1 MENFPRR
8 PDHWLL
14 YVRCSSKRTTCTGS
28 QAHLSL
34 KVRSTA
40 FYGFYDRSGGRQ
52 LGAYTPASERA
63 VPSLGLGKC
72 FPLANKHCHY
82 NGGNPL

>member
-14 YVRCSSKRTTCTGS
+14 YICRSSRRTTCTGS

-40 FYGFYDRSGGRQ
+40 FYGFYDRSGADSWALTHPPQG
-52 LGAYTPASERA
+52 GAIHSWWGSKTYWSLNYT
-63 VPSLGLGKC
+63 
-72 FPLANKHCHY
+72 
-82 NGGNPL
+82 